1 MFIHKYN
8 IIVYMRYC
16 IFNRDDSFSKEMTLK
31 IKSFLSIDSFFSF
44 DEENPELIIVIGGD
58 GTFLGAFHKY
68 EDYFENKKFLSFNTG
83 TIGYYNEFDFNDYVN
98 ILNSIKKGSFPSRNF
113 SLLEYQDNE
122 NTYYSIN
129 EFIISG
135 LIHNVEY
142 DVYLDNEKFEQYF
155 GMGLVISTSTG
166 SMGYNRSING
176 PVVDID
182 NDGMIM
188 TEIAAIRS
196 KAYQPIGSPVV
207 LSKERTLTFKERN
220 NRSGSLLVD
229 NILTKEKTS
238 KEFSIKISDK
248 KVCCYSKEKDPFVAR
263 LKKTMGF

>member
-1 MFIHKYN
+1 
-8 IIVYMRYC
+8 MRYC
-16 IFNRDDSFSKEMTLK
+16 IFNRDDSFSKEMALE
-31 IKSFLSIDSFFSF
+31 IKSFLSVDSFFSF

-68 EDYFENKKFLSFNTG
+68 ENNFENKKFLSFNTG
-83 TIGYYNEFDFNDYVN
+83 TIGYYNEFDINDYVN
-98 ILNSIKKGSFPSRNF
+98 ILNSIKEGSFPSRNF
-113 SLLEYQDNE
+113 SLLEYRDNK
-122 NTYYSIN
+122 NIYYSIN

-142 DVYLDNEKFEQYF
+142 DIYLDNEKFEQYF

-166 SMGYNRSING
+166 SMGYSRSING

-182 NDGMIM
+182 NDGMTM

-229 NILTKEKTS
+229 NILTEDKTS

-248 KVCCYSKEKDPFVAR
+248 KVRCYSKEKDPFAAR